1 MWFAKHRSYEV
12 NPLYTTFLCSL
23 ASLECGG
30 DTLYVNCMTAYDRLS
45 PPIQQLLEGLS
56 VVHSGAAQS
65 LLLMESSLAR
75 RPTIDTVHL
84 VVRKHPVTKRR
95 ALWVNK
101 GHTARIAGVKK
112 PESDMLLN
120 FLYDHIHRGI
130 DFQTRVKWEK
140 GTVTVYDNRMVQH
153 SVTMDYALGDGAIRH
168 LVRATP
174 QSERPAL

>member
-1 MWFAKHRSYEV
+1 
-12 NPLYTTFLCSL
+12 
-23 ASLECGG
+23 
-30 DTLYVNCMTAYDRLS
+30 
-45 PPIQQLLEGLS
+45 
-56 VVHSGAAQS
+56 
-65 LLLMESSLAR
+65 
-75 RPTIDTVHL
+75 
-84 VVRKHPVTKRR
+84 
-95 ALWVNK
+95 
-101 GHTARIAGVKK
+101 
-112 PESDMLLN
+112 MLLN